1 MAEPNPPTDPRP
13 TGAGAPR
20 PQRGTGWIDRLVR
33 RPVAVTMF
41 VLSMAVFGAV
51 SFSKLR
57 VDLLPEISYPTLTV
71 RTSWPG
77 AAPEDV
83 EQRVSEKVQ
92 ESLSTLDDL
101 VRSTSISRAGASD
114 VVLEFDWGT
123 PMTFAVEDVR
133 EKLGG
138 VFLPEGAERPLIL
151 RYDPNLD
158 PILRIGVRSPP
169 GQEGHS
175 PEERLDELLRLRWL
189 AENRIQR
196 DLESLEGVAAVQ
208 IRGGLIEEI
217 RVRVDPQRLSA
228 LHVDPDELA
237 ARLAAENINASG
249 GSLREGSAEFLVR
262 TVNQFRDVTEIEE
275 LPVARR
281 GEGVIRVGD
290 VARVER
296 THEKREVVSRIGGA
310 ESVEVAIYREA
321 GANIVQVAKQ
331 VKEAVFG
338 TEAQQKAAAELRAG
352 QQSSGPTTLGMR
364 GSVDFL
370 AWNMRSE
377 AQMELLSDQ
386 SVFIEDAVND
396 VKGSAVLGAILSVGV
411 IWLFLRRF
419 SPTLII
425 GLSIPISVVVTFAP
439 MFLSD
444 VSLNIMSLG
453 GLALGVGMMV
463 DNAIVVLESVSR
475 CRDEGDGILG
485 AAVRGT
491 NEVVGAV
498 NASTLTTVAVFAPIV
513 FVTGIAGQ
521 IFGDQALTVVSAL
534 TVSLVFAIL
543 FIPVLASRPW
553 LAGGKA
559 LPATRPPALTAGLSW
574 KKGPLSASLA
584 LAGRLILSAVH
595 LALRLP
601 VFVLTLAGEP
611 RAAMAWFRR
620 SLAEPWAFALG
631 HGRERRS
638 FLWRP
643 LAFLLGA
650 LVCLIQLVVFCAV
663 LPLSLGLFLV
673 GLAFRLLGA
682 VFGVLWSRAE
692 RFFPRVLA
700 SSLDHPWLVLG
711 IAGLFLW
718 LSTERVKD
726 LGLDLL
732 PEIHQGEFTAHVRL
746 AAGSPLENTDEVM
759 TELDQRVRALP
770 GVTTTALTVGIE
782 KETLSREIEGP
793 NTARL
798 LVRLGEEAHDAEE
811 EERIA
816 EQVRRLLAAH
826 PAVEALEITRPTP
839 FAIED
844 PIAVEVKGYD
854 LAKLTELSQEV
865 ERRLAGIP
873 GLSDV
878 RSTLRPGYPEAR
890 ITFDR
895 EKMLEL
901 GLDLGAVSNLVRN
914 QVLGNVSTRF
924 HEGDER
930 IGIRV
935 IGDEVVLDTL
945 EALRE
950 LPVNPSAPNPAS
962 LQTVAEIVL
971 EQGPAEIRRIG
982 NTRAVVV
989 SASGTGLNLG
999 GMATRIENALASMT
1013 VPEDMTVQL
1022 GGQKR
1027 EMDEAQESMR
1037 FALFLAIFLVYVVM
1051 ASQFESLVQPLVILL
1066 TVPLAGVGVVLVL
1079 DLLGIPLSVV
1089 VFIGLIL
1096 LAGIVVNNAIVL
1108 IDRINQLRARGL
1120 DMRAAVLDAAATRLR
1135 PIFMTA
1141 GTTVL
1146 GLLPMTGWLEKLPL
1160 LGRLGGGAGAEIR
1173 APMAITVISGLTVST
1188 LLTLVVIPVVYS
1200 LVDRLVPA
1208 SRTQESA

>member
-1 MAEPNPPTDPRP
+1 MDGTDAQGGPGPARAAP
-13 TGAGAPR
+13 GATTGSP
-20 PQRGTGWIDRLVR
+20 GWLWGIAR

-41 VLSMAVFGAV
+41 VISVGVFGAV
-51 SFSKLR
+51 SLSKLR

-71 RTSWPG
+71 RTGWPG

-123 PMTFAVEDVR
+123 PMTFAVQDVR

-138 VFLPEGAERPLIL
+138 VFLPDGAEDPLIL

-158 PILRIGVRSPP
+158 PILRIGVRSPA
-169 GQEGHS
+169 GREAVGAS
-175 PEERLDELLRLRWL
+175 ERLDELLRLRWL

-196 DLESLEGVAAVQ
+196 DLEGIEGVAAVQ
-208 IRGGLIEEI
+208 VRGGLVEEI

-228 LHVDPDELA
+228 LRVDPGELA

-262 TVNQFRDVTEIEE
+262 TVNQFRDVEEIEH

-281 GEGVIRVGD
+281 GESVIRVSD

-310 ESVEVAIYREA
+310 ESVEVAVFREA
-321 GANIVQVAKQ
+321 GANIVQVAAR
-331 VKEAVFG
+331 VKERVFG
-338 TEAQQKAAAELRAG
+338 DEAQRAAAAELRAEG
-352 QQSSGPTTLGMR
+352 AAGGHTLGER
-364 GSVDFL
+364 GLVDYL
-370 AWNMRSE
+370 AWNLRDDV
-377 AQMELLSDQ
+377 AMECLSDQ
-386 SVFIEDAVND
+386 SVFIQDAVED
-396 VKGSAVLGAILSVGV
+396 VKSSAVLGALLSVGV

-439 MFLSD
+439 MFLAD

-463 DNAIVVLESVSR
+463 DNAIVVLESVTR
-475 CRDEGDGILG
+475 CREEGDSLVA

-491 NEVVGAV
+491 AEVTGAV
-498 NASTLTTVAVFAPIV
+498 VASTLTTVAVFAPIV

-534 TVSLVFAIL
+534 SVSLGFALL
-543 FIPVLASRPW
+543 FIPVLASRRL
-553 LAGGKA
+553 LAGGDLA
-559 LPATRPPALTAGLSW
+559 EPVRPPGLRQGLDWRGERGRSALLLGARGFLALGGAGARLAALGGELLTALTARLTRPLDRLFDGLW
-574 KKGPLSASLA
+574 GRFERAYPRLLA
-584 LAGRLILSAVH
+584 R
-595 LALRLP
+595 
-601 VFVLTLAGEP
+601 
-611 RAAMAWFRR
+611 
-620 SLAEPWAFALG
+620 ALG
-631 HGRERRS
+631 HPWLTLGS
-638 FLWRP
+638 SAALLW
-643 LAFLLGA
+643 LAL
-650 LVCLIQLVVFCAV
+650 QR
-663 LPLSLGLFLV
+663 LPHLGL
-673 GLAFRLLGA
+673 
-682 VFGVLWSRAE
+682 E
-692 RFFPRVLA
+692 
-700 SSLDHPWLVLG
+700 
-711 IAGLFLW
+711 
-718 LSTERVKD
+718 
-726 LGLDLL
+726 LL
-732 PEIHQGEFTAHVRL
+732 PEIHQKEFTAHVSL
-746 AAGSPLENTDEVM
+746 AAGSTLENTDEVLS
-759 TELDQRVRALP
+759 ELDREVRALP
-770 GVTTTALTVGIE
+770 EVVTTALTVGIE
-782 KETLSREIEGP
+782 RETLSREIEGP

-798 LVRLGEEAHDAEE
+798 HVRLAEAVRDPLQ
-811 EERIA
+811 EERVTERI
-816 EQVRRLLAAH
+816 QGLIAAH
-826 PAVEALEITRPTP
+826 PAVEAVEVTRPTP
-839 FAIED
+839 FALEA

-854 LAKLTELSQEV
+854 LAKLADVSREV
-865 ERRLAGIP
+865 ERRLAAIP
-873 GLSDV
+873 GLVGV
-878 RSTLRPGYPEAR
+878 RSTLRPGYPEAQ

-901 GLDLGAVSNLVRN
+901 GLDLGTVANLVRD

-935 IGDEVVLDTL
+935 VGDEVVLDTL

-950 LPVNPSAPNPAS
+950 LPVNPAAERPVS
-962 LQTVAEIVL
+962 LGNVADIELV
-971 EQGPAEIRRIG
+971 QGPAEIRRIG

-989 SASGTGLNLG
+989 SAAGAGLELG
-999 GMATRIENALASMT
+999 SVTARIEAALSSLR
-1013 VPEDMTVQL
+1013 VPEDVTVEL

-1027 EMDEAQESMR
+1027 EMDESQESMR
-1037 FALFLAIFLVYVVM
+1037 FALLLAIFLVYVVM

-1066 TVPLAGVGVVLVL
+1066 TVPLAGVGVVLTL
-1079 DLLGIPLSVV
+1079 DLLDIPLSVV

-1108 IDRINQLRARGL
+1108 IDRINQMRARGL
-1120 DMRAAVLDAAATRLR
+1120 DMRAAILDAAATRLR

-1146 GLLPMTGWLEKLPL
+1146 GLLPMTGWLEGLPL
-1160 LGRLGGGAGAEIR
+1160 IGALGSGAGAEVR
-1173 APMAITVISGLTVST
+1173 APMAVTVISGLAVST
-1188 LLTLVVIPVVYS
+1188 ALTLVVIPVVYA
-1200 LVDRLVPA
+1200 LVERLVPA
-1208 SRTQESA
+1208 RAQESSP